1 MKIFKS
7 FSKKY
12 FRHFNFFYSY
22 IGYRIFILISFSI
35 FVGLLDGFGLA
46 MIIPVFELAAGSAD
60 PSASS
65 ETLGELQFLLSGLE
79 RIGLSVNLN
88 TVIVLMVV
96 LFTLKALLKLLD
108 GWYKIKIQNRFVK
121 KLRYGLVDGLS
132 GLAYK
137 NFLNLDSGKI
147 QNTLGAEGIKLT
159 YGFLAYFNSVQHAVL
174 LLVYVGL
181 AMLTNF
187 QFAILVGIGGFLSN
201 ILFRVLFRNTEIAS
215 VGLSNLGHTYQSYLV
230 QAVYNFKYL
239 KATDYFWS
247 YKSKLFDIIN
257 QIESN
262 QRKIGLYNAIMSSAR
277 EPLILVIV
285 VLIIVIQINL
295 LGGTMA
301 SIILSLMFL
310 YRALNY
316 VVTLQG
322 SWQGFISNIGGLRS
336 SVDLINEFHQ
346 GKEKIKIQPI
356 IDEISSLDLN
366 NVDFQ
371 YPNGFKVLKN
381 INLEIKSLYT
391 YAFVGESGSGK
402 TSLVNLVVGLFDPIE
417 GKILVNGLN
426 RQNINMSSYRKRFG
440 YITQEPVIFN
450 DTIYNNITLW
460 GGDIPENRQEFDR
473 AVKLAKLDE
482 FIQSLPEKENTRL
495 GDNGILISGGQKQR
509 ISIARELYK
518 DVDILIFDEATSALD
533 SETEKLIQDNIDLLM
548 GKYTILI
555 IAHRLSTVKK
565 ADVISLM
572 VKGEI
577 VESGDFHSLVKS
589 NEQFKRMVELQEF

>member
-1 MKIFKS
+1 MFKN
-7 FSKKY
+7 FTKKY
-12 FRHFNFFYSY
+12 FRHFLFFYSY
-22 IGYRIFILISFSI
+22 IGYRIFILIAFSI

-46 MIIPVFELAAGSAD
+46 MFIPVFELAAGSSD
-60 PSASS
+60 PNAGS
-65 ETLGELQFLLSGLE
+65 ESLGELQFLLDGLNGLGLE
-79 RIGLSVNLN
+79 VNLN

-96 LFTLKALLKLLD
+96 LFASKAVLKFFD

-121 KLRYGLVDGLS
+121 RLRYGLVEGLS
-132 GLAYK
+132 GLEYK
-137 NFLNLDSGKI
+137 SFLNLDSGKI
-147 QNTLGAEGIKLT
+147 QNTLGSEGIKLT

-187 QFAILVGIGGFLSN
+187 QFALLVGVGGYLSN
-201 ILFRVLFRNTEIAS
+201 ILFRILFKNTEIAS

-239 KATDYFWS
+239 KATDYFGS
-247 YKSKLFDIIN
+247 YKNKLKNIIDK
-257 QIESN
+257 IENN
-262 QRKIGLYNAIMSSAR
+262 QRQIGMYSAIMSSAR
-277 EPLILVIV
+277 EPLILIIV
-285 VLIIVIQINL
+285 VIIIVIQVNF
-295 LGGTMA
+295 LGGTIA

-336 SVDLINEFHQ
+336 SVELIDDFSK
-346 GKEKIKIQPI
+346 GKEKIIDNPLIPKIENLQL
-356 IDEISSLDLN
+356 S
-366 NVDFQ
+366 NVHFQ
-371 YPNGFKVLKN
+371 YPNGFKVLTS
-381 INLEIKSLYT
+381 INLSIDSLKT

-402 TSLVNLVVGLFDPIE
+402 TSLVNLIVGLFNPTQGSIC
-417 GKILVNGLN
+417 VNGIH
-426 RQNINMSSYRKRFG
+426 RDGVNMSSYRKRFG

-450 DTIYNNITLW
+450 DSIFSNITLW
-460 GGDIPENRQEFDR
+460 DVDSPENRLKFDK
-473 AVKLAKLDE
+473 ALKLAKLDD

-565 ADVISLM
+565 ADVISLLGS
-572 VKGEI
+572 GEI
-577 VESGDFHSLVKS
+577 LQSGNFQVLLQN
-589 NEQFKRMVELQEF
+589 NEKFRRMVELQEF